1 LDGAEVESVG
11 AGAFLVLV
19 HRIARHLTHLAH
31 RVVELARVNVEVI
44 GSNILEGEEATILC
58 DWEFSC
64 FQEVIQLIYCPLGW
78 IIHEVLEEVQE
89 RFMRKS
95 ITHEVED
102 SFGQSV
108 VNDLSMI
115 VDRTILDL
123 NIGSIEEG
131 LNLLADIDDV
141 DKLIPV
147 LLSNCIKCLL
157 VFRMI
162 GFDNIGLSVDDSGN
176 SAPSNDDC

>member
-19 HRIARHLTHLAH
+19 HRIARHLTYLAH
-31 RVVELARVNVEVI
+31 RVVELARVNVEVV
-44 GSNILEGEEATILC
+44 GSNILEGKEATILC
-58 DWEFSC
+58 DWEFSH
-64 FQEVIQLIYCPLGW
+64 FKEVVEFIHRSLAW
-78 IIHEVLEEVQE
+78 IVHEVLEEVQE

-95 ITHEVED
+95 LAHEVED

-123 NIGSIEEG
+123 NIGSIE
-131 LNLLADIDDV
+131 V
-141 DKLIPV
+141 
-147 LLSNCIKCLL
+147 
-157 VFRMI
+157 
-162 GFDNIGLSVDDSGN
+162 
-176 SAPSNDDC
+176 